1 MDANSDN
8 TLNNYLKA
16 SEGDNITYA
25 QRDLTAL
32 ILGSNPK
39 STPGSPTQYT
49 SALGFASVRTSP
61 QLGPAISEAAR
72 HSFTNLA
79 ALSQYRAPGFAF
91 ESASNSAVQSA
102 TASPT
107 QTPFGR
113 QQLMSSMA
121 NLNMSQLPP
130 TANLHAVDQALV
142 DTSGMFS
149 NASHAFAH
157 PGEGSMLGGPSN
169 SIMARPSDVSPEF
182 QQRVEEV
189 KARGLRLELDGVSRE
204 NAKSRVETQ
213 IKTTLRLTT
222 NDGERVTCWSHLQ
235 LPELLVAR
243 DKHRHRL
250 QTKQQQAQALA
261 DGSMPAA
268 KQHVVRLEALIKCSS
283 DPTREVETCRGC
295 INREYKRSLRRKDTR
310 MRGTYST
317 CTTPGQSRAASPT
330 LNGGTMEAD
339 WDDSRIALEKKRI
352 VIFNCNDMLD
362 FSKGEV
368 VLPARITC
376 YCRHHMEK
384 VGFCIYLTLYDSD
397 NRVLASHVSP
407 PIMITDDHKSTKFKS
422 DRSKTRA
429 KHEYERA
436 GGGSAAYA
444 NHALSGM
451 NSPTGP
457 FSGMGDG
464 LLGAR
469 TGGGRQALSARNSP
483 TLRPNMY
490 PYNSHNLLDTYS
502 QFASLAGTPSLGNTP
517 LGSPMLSAAH
527 LGGFETPFHL
537 PPQQSMALA
546 NYTGSNSQAILP
558 ISPIYSTMQQ
568 SNALGLQQPQP
579 QFGDAAG
586 LMSQLGPPV
595 LPEPIQIGQLLPKN
609 GPSAGGVRVMITG
622 RGFHSNIEVYFG
634 ASKAGHVRVDSP
646 TVITCVLPPSRVWGS
661 VALRIS
667 DTVTRAVHEVP
678 GPVFTYD
685 EDADKAMVELGLQIL
700 GVKDSEV
707 PVRLH
712 QDAELSD
719 IVRALLS
726 TGKTPN
732 LVNLEQLLVN
742 GLWLALSRSLLEPQ
756 QLAQRHEPSGRTLLH
771 FAAYLGMCGM
781 ISFLVQQL
789 PLANEVDNNGMTAL
803 HFGCLVGR
811 NDVVEMLLGA
821 GAVNSIRSSV
831 GQTPS
836 DVARAQGHM
845 PLVLLVEG
853 NDSYLNFIEDD
864 QGATTAPGLQSVVG
878 YGATALPWSGQVSD
892 ASFAMAAV
900 PAMFAQQGVSDA
912 QTSDPLLAS
921 NSLFS
926 APHYDPPAQ

>member
-1 MDANSDN
+1 
-8 TLNNYLKA
+8 
-16 SEGDNITYA
+16 
-25 QRDLTAL
+25 
-32 ILGSNPK
+32 
-39 STPGSPTQYT
+39 
-49 SALGFASVRTSP
+49 
-61 QLGPAISEAAR
+61 
-72 HSFTNLA
+72 
-79 ALSQYRAPGFAF
+79 
-91 ESASNSAVQSA
+91 
-102 TASPT
+102 
-107 QTPFGR
+107 
-113 QQLMSSMA
+113 
-121 NLNMSQLPP
+121 
-130 TANLHAVDQALV
+130 
-142 DTSGMFS
+142 
-149 NASHAFAH
+149 
-157 PGEGSMLGGPSN
+157 
-169 SIMARPSDVSPEF
+169 
-182 QQRVEEV
+182 
-189 KARGLRLELDGVSRE
+189 LDGVSRE

-268 KQHVVRLEALIKCSS
+268 SQHVVRLEALVKCSS

-339 WDDSRIALEKKRI
+339 WNDSRIALEKKRI

-429 KHEYERA
+429 KHEYERV

-490 PYNSHNLLDTYS
+490 SYNSHNLLDTYS

-558 ISPIYSTMQQ
+558 ISPIYSTMH
-568 SNALGLQQPQP
+568 SNALGLQQPP

-586 LMSQLGPPV
+586 LMSQLGSPV
-595 LPEPIQIGQLLPKN
+595 LAEPIQIGQVLPKL
-609 GPSAGGVRVMITG
+609 GPAAGGVRVMITG
-622 RGFHSNIEVYFG
+622 RGFHPSIKVHFG
-634 ASKAGHVRVDSP
+634 AAEAGHVRVDSS
-646 TVITCVLPPSRVWGS
+646 TSITCVLPPSRVSGS
-661 VALRIS
+661 VPLHIS
-667 DTVTRAVHEVP
+667 DTVMRAEHTAP
-678 GPVFTYD
+678 AFTYV
-685 EDADKAMVELGLQIL
+685 EDADRAMAELGLHIL
-700 GVKDSEV
+700 GVRDSDV
-707 PVRLH
+707 PARLR
-712 QDAELSD
+712 QDVELSD
-719 IVRALLS
+719 IVRVLLGV
-726 TGKTPN
+726 GKTPN
-732 LVNLEQLLVN
+732 LVDLEHLLVN
-742 GLWLALSRSLLEPQ
+742 ALWLALSRSLLEPQ

-771 FAAYLGMCGM
+771 FAAYLGMCRM

-789 PLANEVDNNGMTAL
+789 PLANEVDHNGMTAL

-811 NDVVEMLLGA
+811 SDVVEVLLGA
-821 GAVNSIRSSV
+821 GAVNSMRSSV

-836 DVARAQGHM
+836 DVARAQGHV
-845 PLVLLVEG
+845 PLVLLIEG

-864 QGATTAPGLQSVVG
+864 QAATTAPGLQNVVG
-878 YGATALPWSGQVSD
+878 YGATALPWNGQVSD
-892 ASFAMAAV
+892 GSFAMAAV
-900 PAMFAQQGVSDA
+900 PAMFVQQGVSDA
-912 QTSDPLLAS
+912 QTSDPLLAP

-926 APHYDPPAQ
+926 APYDPPAQ